1 MTCRI
6 SGGIAGWGRWSACAP
21 PAGSGGQRH
30 IMTAGLAN
38 APAALIQANVRS
50 LVCADRVEAN
60 RHDYADALPA
70 VMDPEGTTAAA
81 ARTYRL
87 PTAARHPLV
96 WWR

>member
-1 MTCRI
+1 
-6 SGGIAGWGRWSACAP
+6 
-21 PAGSGGQRH
+21 
-30 IMTAGLAN
+30 MTAGPAN

-87 PTAARHPLV
+87 PTAARRPLV
-96 WWR
+96 WGGVAGVYLNFGRAGGVARPRRCHLG